1 MSRPLL
7 LHLRMGIDGYK
18 IRDQQA
24 VHFITFA
31 TVQWIDVFTRSDY
44 VNIVIDSLAYC
55 QQEKGL
61 LVHSYCIMPNHLHLI
76 ISSPNNNLS
85 GIIRDFKKFTSAKI
99 IKAIEENNKESRR
112 NWMLWIFKKAGENNE
127 RNNNYQSWQQD
138 NHPIECSTEEILQTR
153 MNYLHENPVRS
164 GFVWKG
170 EDYRYSSAV
179 DYYTTGKGLLKI
191 NR

>member
-1 MSRPLL
+1 MSRALL
-7 LHLRMGIDGYK
+7 LHLSMGLDGYK

-31 TVQWIDVFTRSDY
+31 IVQWIDVFTRSDY

-61 LVHSYCIMPNHLHLI
+61 LVHAYCIMPNHLHLI

-85 GIIRDFKKFTSAKI
+85 DILRDFKKFTSAKI

-127 RNNNYQSWQQD
+127 RNNSHQFWQQD

-164 GFVWKG
+164 GLVWRG

-179 DYYTTGKGLLKI
+179 DYHTTGKGLLKI